1 MLRQSLLLLLVIMVG
16 ATATEAREKQK
27 RAGAIKDNVF
37 SDSKYGIQL
46 SLPSEWTAD
55 VHKADDFYRLT
66 IRQLEV
72 LEEEKKKPNPK
83 PFDEWSARNRL
94 KFPAEPLIDIWI
106 VETDYTPKDVL
117 DTMVSND
124 SKSAWKKRMLFSLG
138 HPEEALVFR
147 GINQGSFA
155 DIPNID
161 PPAICWLSSF
171 QYFAPSLNSLKV
183 KMPVAATCMEIKP
196 GLKLVMVM
204 RSNREWFELTKDAS
218 NAILASA
225 RLPNR

>member
-16 ATATEAREKQK
+16 AAATEARKKGK
-27 RAGAIKDNVF
+27 RAGTIKDKVF
-37 SDSKYGIQL
+37 SDSNYGIQL

-55 VHKADDFYRLT
+55 VHKDDDFYRLT
-66 IRQLEV
+66 IRRPEV
-72 LEEEKKKPNPK
+72 LEEKKKANYSA
-83 PFDEWSARNRL
+83 FDEWTARKWLRS
-94 KFPAEPLIDIWI
+94 PAVPLIDIWI
-106 VETDYTPKDVL
+106 VETAYEPEDVL

-124 SKSAWKKRMLFSLG
+124 SESAWKKRMLFILG

-147 GINQGSFA
+147 KINQGSLA
-155 DIPNID
+155 GIPDID
-161 PPAICWLSSF
+161 PPALCWVGSF
-171 QYFAPSLNSLKV
+171 QYFAPSMNSLKV

-218 NAILASA
+218 NAIFASA
-225 RLPNR
+225 TLIKR

>member
-1 MLRQSLLLLLVIMVG
+1 MLRQSLLLLLVMLVG
-16 ATATEAREKQK
+16 ATAIEAREK
-27 RAGAIKDNVF
+27 RAGTIKDNVF

-55 VHKADDFYRLT
+55 VHKDDDFYRLT
-66 IRQLEV
+66 ILQPEV
-72 LEEEKKKPNPK
+72 LEEKKPEP
-83 PFDEWSARNRL
+83 WRARKWLRS
-94 KFPAEPLIDIWI
+94 PAEPLIDIWI
-106 VETDYTPKDVL
+106 VETDYAPKDVL

-124 SKSAWKKRMLFSLG
+124 SESAWKKRMLFSLG

-147 GINQGSFA
+147 EINQGSIA

-161 PPAICWLSSF
+161 SPALCWLGSF
-171 QYFAPSLNSLKV
+171 QYFAPSLNAIKV

-225 RLPNR
+225 RLINR